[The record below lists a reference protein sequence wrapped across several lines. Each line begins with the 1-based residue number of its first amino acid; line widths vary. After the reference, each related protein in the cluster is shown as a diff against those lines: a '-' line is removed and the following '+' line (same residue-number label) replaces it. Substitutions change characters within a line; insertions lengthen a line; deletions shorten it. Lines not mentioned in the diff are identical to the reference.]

1 MKLVLFTFLL
11 LITCQISVLAQSNQS
26 WIFISHTQKISDKF
40 DVLADIQTR
49 SNMTLKP
56 VSTLLLRGALAYN
69 LNQHHSLA
77 LGYAYK
83 GDWEDAE
90 PSDTYMVENR
100 IYQQYQADFAFSRID
115 FTLRGRFE
123 QRFVKEQ
130 KTEFSM
136 RARAF
141 ISVAVPLIANDDFS
155 KGLYA
160 GIQDEIFLN
169 VYKKNNVNNHFLDQN
184 RPYVS
189 LGYRFSKTL
198 DTSFDYGL
206 FTDQGP
212 DNAEMINVY
221 RISVTTSF

>member
-1 MKLVLFTFLL
+1 LKLVLFTFLL

-40 DVLADIQTR
+40 DVLADIQAR

-56 VSTLLLRGALAYN
+56 VSTLLLRGAVAYN
-69 LNQHHSLA
+69 LDQQNSLA
-77 LGYAYK
+77 LGYACK
-83 GDWEDAE
+83 WDWEDGGE
-90 PSDTYMVENR
+90 PVSILENR
-100 IYQQYQADFAFSRID
+100 IYQQFQSDIAISKIEL
-115 FTLRGRFE
+115 TLRGRFE